1 MKAAASFDAID
12 VSKSPMYSD
21 AIAETERLLSM
32 LKEEEFF
39 KNTEQ
44 FDAAIND
51 EAREYFWVQW
61 RAEPAKPWVDV
72 DAAINSNV
80 TIRRPEMSRSFAK
93 SVPSEYQHRFRVEVS
108 LDRNFNG
115 QSNHVLLAHTSNQP
129 TANLLGTPITIDLI
143 PSGIKRSEDYQD
155 LADSLKRT
163 ELWIPVINKV
173 PGDFAFDLQGNAV
186 DSMAASDPS
195 AALFQTVGKKITMAI
210 EATGDRDDKEPIAQ
224 IMHLWIDQI
233 TTSPGGKETRYRTD
247 LLAKSMTSSDNRAQT
262 PPQADLEKKGLLS
275 SSHSLMLAVGH
286 YPDSY
291 VLDRALERMSQSFQI
306 LVKEPDY
313 TNIDWS
319 IIDTTNTGQFNYFS
333 MVDLGIDQ
341 QEGLS
346 YRSGPSIVSMSHSI
360 LPSGGDACPGKHRC
374 EPRTINDL

>member
-1 MKAAASFDAID
+1 MKAVMSSTLQELSGLSKQEADVKAAASFDAID

-163 ELWIPVINKV
+163 ELWIPVIN
-173 PGDFAFDLQGNAV
+173 
-186 DSMAASDPS
+186 
-195 AALFQTVGKKITMAI
+195 
-210 EATGDRDDKEPIAQ
+210 
-224 IMHLWIDQI
+224 
-233 TTSPGGKETRYRTD
+233 
-247 LLAKSMTSSDNRAQT
+247 
-262 PPQADLEKKGLLS
+262 
-275 SSHSLMLAVGH
+275 
-286 YPDSY
+286 
-291 VLDRALERMSQSFQI
+291 
-306 LVKEPDY
+306 
-313 TNIDWS
+313 
-319 IIDTTNTGQFNYFS
+319 
-333 MVDLGIDQ
+333 
-341 QEGLS
+341 
-346 YRSGPSIVSMSHSI
+346 
-360 LPSGGDACPGKHRC
+360 
-374 EPRTINDL
+374 